1 MNLRLKDKSWRT
13 VIANYGIFLGF
24 FGLIVALSL
33 ITDRFLTVR
42 NLLNVAEQASL
53 ISIVGIGMTYVIL
66 MGEID
71 LSVGSLVAVT
81 GVVTA
86 GTMTGGIPMPLAI
99 IVGLGTGFG
108 LGLVN
113 GIITVYG
120 EIPSFIVTLG
130 MLSVAKGLTLLYTG
144 GKPIWGFGDAFKFI
158 GGGKVAGIPL
168 PVIIAAVLYI
178 IAIVV
183 LNTTQIGRYIFAIG
197 GNQRAVHLAGI
208 KVERIKTIMFGLS
221 GFFAAASGII
231 LASRLASAQPTAGS
245 GWELDAIAA
254 VVLGGT
260 SLYGGEGRLAGTLV
274 GALIFSVINNGMILT
289 GIPTFFQYVVKGG
302 IIILALLLDKKLR
315 QS

>member
-1 MNLRLKDKSWRT
+1 MSRTSGWRE
-13 VIANYGIFLGF
+13 VIADYGIYIGF
-24 FGLIVALSL
+24 IGLIVALSL

-53 ISIVGIGMTYVIL
+53 ISIVGIGMTSVIL

-71 LSVGSLVAVT
+71 LSVGSIVALS

-86 GTMTGGIPMPLAI
+86 GSLTG
-99 IVGLGTGFG
+99 G
-108 LGLVN
+108 LGLPLSILIGLGAGAALGVVN
-113 GIITVYG
+113 GFITVYG

-144 GKPIWGFGDAFKFI
+144 GEPIWGFGEAFKFI
-158 GGGKVAGIPL
+158 GGGKVLMIPL
-168 PVIIAAVLYI
+168 PVIIAAGLYGLGL
-178 IAIVV
+178 VV
-183 LNTTQIGRYIFAIG
+183 LNWTQIGRYIYAIG
-197 GNQRAVHLAGI
+197 GNQRAVRLAGV
-208 KVERIKTIMFGLS
+208 KVERLKTAVFGVS

-260 SLYGGEGRLAGTLV
+260 SLYGGEGGLAGTLI

>member
-1 MNLRLKDKSWRT
+1 MRRTNNWRD
-13 VIANYGIFLGF
+13 VIADYGIYIGFLG
-24 FGLIVALSL
+24 LILTLSL
-33 ITDRFLTVR
+33 VTDRFLTVR

-53 ISIVGIGMTYVIL
+53 ISIVGIGMTAVIL

-71 LSVGSLVAVT
+71 LSVGSVVALS

-86 GTMTGGIPMPLAI
+86 GTLTSGFGIPLAI
-99 IVGLGTGFG
+99 LAGLGTGAA

-113 GIITVYG
+113 GYITVYG

-144 GKPIWGFGDAFKFI
+144 GKPIWGFGEAFEFI
-158 GGGKVAGIPL
+158 GGGEVFGIPL
-168 PVIIAAVLYI
+168 PVLIAAGLYSLGLGI
-178 IAIVV
+178 I
-183 LNTTQIGRYIFAIG
+183 NWTQIGRYIYAIG
-197 GNQRAVHLAGI
+197 GNQRAVRLAGV
-208 KVERIKTIMFGLS
+208 KVERLKTAVFGLS
-221 GFFAAASGII
+221 GFFAATSGIV

-260 SLYGGEGRLAGTLV
+260 SLYGGEGGLAGTLI

>member
-1 MNLRLKDKSWRT
+1 MVLNKNWRAI
-13 VIANYGIFLGF
+13 IANYGIYIGF
-24 FGLIVALSL
+24 FGLIVVLSL
-33 ITDRFLTVR
+33 ITDRFLTFR

-53 ISIVGIGMTYVIL
+53 ISIVGIGMTMVIL

-71 LSVGSLVAVT
+71 LSVGSIVALS
-81 GVVTA
+81 GVVT
-86 GTMTGGIPMPLAI
+86 GGSLSG
-99 IVGLGTGFG
+99 GLGLPISLLIGLGAGLG

-144 GKPIWGFGDAFKFI
+144 GKPVWGFGDVFKFI
-158 GGGKVAGIPL
+158 GGGKLFGIPL
-168 PVIIAAVLYI
+168 PVIIATCLYI
-178 IAIVV
+178 LALVI
-183 LNTTQIGRYIFAIG
+183 LNFTQIGRYIYAIG
-197 GNQRAVHLAGI
+197 GNQRAVRLAGV
-208 KVERIKTIMFGLS
+208 KVERLKMAVFGVS
-221 GFFAAASGII
+221 GFFAAISGII

-260 SLYGGEGRLAGTLV
+260 SLYGGEGQLAGTLV

>member
-1 MNLRLKDKSWRT
+1 MSRISGWREA
-13 VIANYGIFLGF
+13 IADYGIYIGF
-24 FGLIVALSL
+24 IGLIIALSL

-53 ISIVGIGMTYVIL
+53 ISIVGIGMTAVIL

-71 LSVGSLVAVT
+71 LSVGSIVALS

-86 GTMTGGIPMPLAI
+86 GSLTGGFGMPLSI
-99 IVGLGTGFG
+99 LIGLGVGAA

-113 GIITVYG
+113 GFITVYG

-144 GKPIWGFGDAFKFI
+144 GEPIWGFGEAFEFI
-158 GGGKVAGIPL
+158 GGGKVLGIPL
-168 PVIIAAVLYI
+168 PVIIAAVLYVLTLI
-178 IAIVV
+178 V
-183 LNTTQIGRYIFAIG
+183 LNWTQIGRYIYAIG
-197 GNQRAVHLAGI
+197 GNQRAVRLAGV
-208 KVERIKTIMFGLS
+208 KVERLKTAVFGIS

-260 SLYGGEGRLAGTLV
+260 SLYGGEGGLAGTLI

>member
-1 MNLRLKDKSWRT
+1 MVLNKNWRAI
-13 VIANYGIFLGF
+13 IANYGIYIGF

-33 ITDRFLTVR
+33 ITDRFLTFR

-53 ISIVGIGMTYVIL
+53 ISIVGIGMTMVIL

-71 LSVGSLVAVT
+71 LSVGSIVALS
-81 GVVTA
+81 GVVT
-86 GTMTGGIPMPLAI
+86 GGSLSG
-99 IVGLGTGFG
+99 GLGLPISLLIGLGAGLG

-144 GKPIWGFGDAFKFI
+144 GKPVWGFGDVFKFI
-158 GGGKVAGIPL
+158 GGGKLFGIPL
-168 PVIIAAVLYI
+168 PVIIATCLYI
-178 IAIVV
+178 LALVI
-183 LNTTQIGRYIFAIG
+183 LNFTQIGRYIYAIG
-197 GNQRAVHLAGI
+197 GNQRAVRLAGV
-208 KVERIKTIMFGLS
+208 KVERLKMAVFGVS
-221 GFFAAASGII
+221 GFFAAISGII

-260 SLYGGEGRLAGTLV
+260 SLYGGEGQLAGTLV

>member
-1 MNLRLKDKSWRT
+1 MNRSKSWRSI
-13 VIANYGIFLGF
+13 VADYGIYIGF
-24 FGLIVALSL
+24 IGIIVALSL
-33 ITDRFLTVR
+33 MTDRFLTVR

-53 ISIVGIGMTYVIL
+53 ISIVGIGMTAVIL

-71 LSVGSLVAVT
+71 LSVGSLVALS

-86 GTMTGGIPMPLAI
+86 GSLSG
-99 IVGLGTGFG
+99 GLGLPLSIVIGLG
-108 LGLVN
+108 AGVALGLVN

-144 GKPIWGFGDAFKFI
+144 GEPIWGFGDTFKFI
-158 GGGKVAGIPL
+158 GGGKIFGVPV
-168 PVIIAAVLYI
+168 PVIIAACLYI
-178 IAIVV
+178 IALIV
-183 LNTTQIGRYIFAIG
+183 LNMTQIGRHIYAIG
-197 GNQRAVHLAGI
+197 GNQRAVRLSGV
-208 KVERIKTIMFGLS
+208 KVERLKTAVFGIS
-221 GFFAAASGII
+221 GFFAAASGIV

-260 SLYGGEGRLAGTLV
+260 SLYGGEGGMAGTLV

>member
-1 MNLRLKDKSWRT
+1 MNRSRSWRSI
-13 VIANYGIFLGF
+13 IADYGIYIGF
-24 FGLIVALSL
+24 FGLIVTLSL

-53 ISIVGIGMTYVIL
+53 ISIVGIGMTAVIL

-71 LSVGSLVAVT
+71 LSVGSLVALS

-86 GTMTGGIPMPLAI
+86 GSLTGGLGLPLS
-99 IVGLGTGFG
+99 IVIGLGAGVA

-144 GKPIWGFGDAFKFI
+144 GEPIWGFGDTFKFI
-158 GGGKVAGIPL
+158 GGGKIFGVPV
-168 PVIIAAVLYI
+168 PVIIAACLYI
-178 IAIVV
+178 IALIV
-183 LNTTQIGRYIFAIG
+183 LNMTQVGRHIYAIG
-197 GNQRAVHLAGI
+197 GNQRAVRLSGV
-208 KVERIKTIMFGLS
+208 KVERLKTAVFGIS
-221 GFFAAASGII
+221 GFFAAASGIV

-260 SLYGGEGRLAGTLV
+260 SLYGGEGGMAGTLV

>member
-1 MNLRLKDKSWRT
+1 MRRTSGWRE
-13 VIANYGIFLGF
+13 VIADYGIYIGF
-24 FGLIVALSL
+24 IGLIVALSL

-53 ISIVGIGMTYVIL
+53 ISIVGIGMTSVIL

-71 LSVGSLVAVT
+71 LSVGSIVALS

-86 GTMTGGIPMPLAI
+86 GSLTG
-99 IVGLGTGFG
+99 G
-108 LGLVN
+108 LGLPLSILIGLGAGAALGVVN
-113 GIITVYG
+113 GFITVYG

-144 GKPIWGFGDAFKFI
+144 GEPIWGFGEAFKFI
-158 GGGKVAGIPL
+158 GGGKVLMIPL
-168 PVIIAAVLYI
+168 PVIIAAGLYGLGL
-178 IAIVV
+178 VV
-183 LNTTQIGRYIFAIG
+183 LNWTQIGRYIYAIG
-197 GNQRAVHLAGI
+197 GNQRAVRLAGV
-208 KVERIKTIMFGLS
+208 KVERLKTAVFGVS

-260 SLYGGEGRLAGTLV
+260 SLYGGEGGLAGTLI

>member
-1 MNLRLKDKSWRT
+1 MVLNRDWRGL
-13 VIANYGIFLGF
+13 IANYGIYIGF

-33 ITDRFLTVR
+33 ITDRFLTFR

-53 ISIVGIGMTYVIL
+53 ISIVGIGMTMVIL

-71 LSVGSLVAVT
+71 LSVGSIVALS
-81 GVVTA
+81 GVVT
-86 GTMTGGIPMPLAI
+86 GGSLTGGLGLPISLLI
-99 IVGLGTGFG
+99 GLGTGLG

-144 GKPIWGFGDAFKFI
+144 GKPVWGFGDVFKFI
-158 GGGKVAGIPL
+158 GGGKLFGIPL
-168 PVIIAAVLYI
+168 PVIIAACLYLLALVI
-178 IAIVV
+178 
-183 LNTTQIGRYIFAIG
+183 LNFTQIGRYIYAIG
-197 GNQRAVHLAGI
+197 GNQRAVRLAGV
-208 KVERIKTIMFGLS
+208 KVERLKMVVFGVS
-221 GFFAAASGII
+221 GFFAAISGII

-260 SLYGGEGRLAGTLV
+260 SLYGGEGQLAGTLV

>member
-1 MNLRLKDKSWRT
+1 MSRTESWRR
-13 VIANYGIFLGF
+13 IAADYGIYIGF
-24 FGLIVALSL
+24 FGLLVALSL
-33 ITDRFLTVR
+33 LTDRFLTAR

-53 ISIVGIGMTYVIL
+53 IAIVGIGMTSVIL

-71 LSVGSLVAVT
+71 LSVGSIVALS
-81 GVVTA
+81 GVITA
-86 GTMTGGIPMPLAI
+86 GSLTG
-99 IVGLGTGFG
+99 G
-108 LGLVN
+108 LGLPLSIVIGLGAGTGLGLIN
-113 GIITVYG
+113 GLITVYG

-144 GKPIWGFGDAFKFI
+144 GEPIWGFGDTFKFI
-158 GGGKVAGIPL
+158 GGGKVL
-168 PVIIAAVLYI
+168 SVPVPVLIVVGLYVLGL
-178 IAIVV
+178 VV
-183 LNTTQIGRYIFAIG
+183 LNLTQVGRYIYAIG
-197 GNQRAVHLAGI
+197 GNQRAVRLAGV
-208 KVERIKTIMFGLS
+208 KVERLKTAVFGIS

-260 SLYGGEGRLAGTLV
+260 SLYGGEGGLAGTLV

-289 GIPTFFQYVVKGG
+289 GVPTFFQYVVKGG

>member
-1 MNLRLKDKSWRT
+1 MVLNKNWRT
-13 VIANYGIFLGF
+13 IIANYGIYIGF

-33 ITDRFLTVR
+33 ITDRFLTFR

-53 ISIVGIGMTYVIL
+53 ISIVGIGMTMVIL

-71 LSVGSLVAVT
+71 LSVGSIVALS
-81 GVVTA
+81 GVVT
-86 GTMTGGIPMPLAI
+86 GGSLSG
-99 IVGLGTGFG
+99 GLGLPISLLIGLGAGLG

-144 GKPIWGFGDAFKFI
+144 GKPVWGFGDVFKFI
-158 GGGKVAGIPL
+158 GGGKLFGIPL
-168 PVIIAAVLYI
+168 PVIIAACLYMLALVI
-178 IAIVV
+178 
-183 LNTTQIGRYIFAIG
+183 LNFTQIGRYIYAIG
-197 GNQRAVHLAGI
+197 GNQRAVRLAGV
-208 KVERIKTIMFGLS
+208 KVERLKMVVFGVS
-221 GFFAAASGII
+221 GFFAAISGII

-260 SLYGGEGRLAGTLV
+260 SLYGGEGQLAGTLV

>member
-1 MNLRLKDKSWRT
+1 MIRTKNWRR
-13 VIANYGIFLGF
+13 IAADYGIYIGF
-24 FGLIVALSL
+24 FGLLVALSL
-33 ITDRFLTVR
+33 LTDRFLTAS

-53 ISIVGIGMTYVIL
+53 IAIVGIGMTSVIL

-71 LSVGSLVAVT
+71 LSVGSLVALS
-81 GVVTA
+81 GVITA
-86 GTMTGGIPMPLAI
+86 GGLTGGLGLTPS
-99 IVGLGTGFG
+99 IVIGLGVGTV

-113 GIITVYG
+113 GLITVYG

-144 GKPIWGFGDAFKFI
+144 GEPIWGFGDTFKFI
-158 GGGKVAGIPL
+158 GGGKVL
-168 PVIIAAVLYI
+168 SVPVPVL
-178 IAIVV
+178 IVIGLYTLALIV
-183 LNTTQIGRYIFAIG
+183 LNLTQVGRYIYAIG
-197 GNQRAVHLAGI
+197 GNQRAVRLAGV
-208 KVERIKTIMFGLS
+208 KVERLKTAVFGIS
-221 GFFAAASGII
+221 GFFAAASGIM

-260 SLYGGEGRLAGTLV
+260 SLYGGEGGLAGTLV

-289 GIPTFFQYVVKGG
+289 GVPTFFQYVVKGG

>member
-1 MNLRLKDKSWRT
+1 MNRSERWRSI
-13 VIANYGIFLGF
+13 IADYGIYIGFLG
-24 FGLIVALSL
+24 LIIALSI

-53 ISIVGIGMTYVIL
+53 ISIVGIGMTAVIL

-71 LSVGSLVAVT
+71 LSVGSLVALS

-86 GTMTGGIPMPLAI
+86 GSLTGGLGLPLS
-99 IVGLGTGFG
+99 IVIGLGVGVA

-144 GKPIWGFGDAFKFI
+144 GEPIWGFGETFKFI
-158 GGGKVAGIPL
+158 GGGKIVGIPV
-168 PVIIAAVLYI
+168 PVIIAAGLYI
-178 IAIVV
+178 IALIV
-183 LNTTQIGRYIFAIG
+183 LNLTQIGRYIYAIG
-197 GNQRAVHLAGI
+197 GNQRAVRLAGV
-208 KVERIKTIMFGLS
+208 KVERLKTAVFGIS
-221 GFFAAASGII
+221 GFFAAASGIV

-260 SLYGGEGRLAGTLV
+260 SLYGGEGGVAGTLV

>member
-1 MNLRLKDKSWRT
+1 MRQTNNWRE
-13 VIANYGIFLGF
+13 VIADYGIYIGFLG
-24 FGLIVALSL
+24 LILTLSL

-53 ISIVGIGMTYVIL
+53 ISIVGIGMTTVIL

-71 LSVGSLVAVT
+71 LSVGSVVALS

-86 GTMTGGIPMPLAI
+86 GTLTGGLGMPLAI
-99 IVGLGTGFG
+99 LAGLATGAA

-113 GIITVYG
+113 GYITVYG

-144 GKPIWGFGDAFKFI
+144 GKPIWGFGEAFEFI
-158 GGGKVAGIPL
+158 GGGKVFGIPL
-168 PVIIAAVLYI
+168 PVLIAVGLYLLGLGII
-178 IAIVV
+178 
-183 LNTTQIGRYIFAIG
+183 NWTQIGRYIYAIG
-197 GNQRAVHLAGI
+197 GNQRAVRLAGV
-208 KVERIKTIMFGLS
+208 KVERLKTAVFGIS
-221 GFFAAASGII
+221 GFFAATSGIV

-260 SLYGGEGRLAGTLV
+260 SLYGGEGGLAGTLV

>member
-1 MNLRLKDKSWRT
+1 MSRAESWRSL
-13 VIANYGIFLGF
+13 IADYGIYIGF

-53 ISIVGIGMTYVIL
+53 ISIVGIGMTAVIL

-71 LSVGSLVAVT
+71 LSVGSLVALS

-86 GTMTGGIPMPLAI
+86 GSLTGGLGLPLSI
-99 IVGLGTGFG
+99 IIGLGVGVA

-113 GIITVYG
+113 GFITVYG

-144 GKPIWGFGDAFKFI
+144 GEPIWGFGDSFKFI
-158 GGGKVAGIPL
+158 GGGKIFSVPV
-168 PVIIAAVLYI
+168 PVIIAVCLYI
-178 IAIVV
+178 FALVI
-183 LNTTQIGRYIFAIG
+183 LNLTQVGKYIYAIG
-197 GNQRAVHLAGI
+197 GNQRAVRLSGV
-208 KVERIKTIMFGLS
+208 KVERLKTAIFGIS
-221 GFFAAASGII
+221 GFFAAASGIV

-260 SLYGGEGRLAGTLV
+260 SLYGGEGGMAGTLV

>member
-1 MNLRLKDKSWRT
+1 MSRAESWRSL
-13 VIANYGIFLGF
+13 IADYGIYIGF

-53 ISIVGIGMTYVIL
+53 ISIVGIGMTAVIL

-71 LSVGSLVAVT
+71 LSVGSLVALS

-86 GTMTGGIPMPLAI
+86 GSLTGGLGLPLSI
-99 IVGLGTGFG
+99 IIGLGVGVA

-113 GIITVYG
+113 GFITVYG

-144 GKPIWGFGDAFKFI
+144 GEPIWGFGDSFKFI
-158 GGGKVAGIPL
+158 GGGKIFSIPV
-168 PVIIAAVLYI
+168 PVIIAVCLYI
-178 IAIVV
+178 FALVI
-183 LNTTQIGRYIFAIG
+183 LNLTQVGKYIYAIG
-197 GNQRAVHLAGI
+197 GNQRAVRLSGV
-208 KVERIKTIMFGLS
+208 KVERLKTAIFGIS
-221 GFFAAASGII
+221 GFFAAASGIV

-260 SLYGGEGRLAGTLV
+260 SLYGGEGGMAGTLV

>member
-1 MNLRLKDKSWRT
+1 MVLNKNWRAI
-13 VIANYGIFLGF
+13 IANYGIYIGF

-33 ITDRFLTVR
+33 ITDRFLTFR

-53 ISIVGIGMTYVIL
+53 ISIVGIGMTMVIL

-71 LSVGSLVAVT
+71 LSVGSIVALS
-81 GVVTA
+81 GVVT
-86 GTMTGGIPMPLAI
+86 GGSLSG
-99 IVGLGTGFG
+99 GLGLPISLLIGLGAGLG

-144 GKPIWGFGDAFKFI
+144 GKPVWGFGDVFKFI
-158 GGGKVAGIPL
+158 GGGKLFGVPL
-168 PVIIAAVLYI
+168 PVIIAACLYI
-178 IAIVV
+178 LALVI
-183 LNTTQIGRYIFAIG
+183 LNFTQIGRYIYAIG
-197 GNQRAVHLAGI
+197 GNQRAVRLAGV
-208 KVERIKTIMFGLS
+208 KVERLKMAVFGVS
-221 GFFAAASGII
+221 GFFAAISGII

-260 SLYGGEGRLAGTLV
+260 SLYGGEGQLAGTLV

>member
-1 MNLRLKDKSWRT
+1 MSRSEKWRSI
-13 VIANYGIFLGF
+13 IADYGIYIGFLG
-24 FGLIVALSL
+24 LILALSL

-53 ISIVGIGMTYVIL
+53 ISIVGIGMTAVIL

-71 LSVGSLVAVT
+71 LSVGSLVALS

-86 GTMTGGIPMPLAI
+86 GSLTGGMGFPLSI
-99 IVGLGTGFG
+99 IIGLGVGVA

-113 GIITVYG
+113 GFITVYG

-144 GKPIWGFGDAFKFI
+144 GEPIWGFGEAFKII
-158 GGGKVAGIPL
+158 GGGKISGIPV
-168 PVIIAAVLYI
+168 PVIIAAGLYI
-178 IAIVV
+178 IAIIV
-183 LNTTQIGRYIFAIG
+183 LNLTQIGRYIYAIG
-197 GNQRAVHLAGI
+197 GNQRAVRLAGV
-208 KVERIKTIMFGLS
+208 KVERLKTAVFGIS
-221 GFFAAASGII
+221 GFFAAASGIV

-260 SLYGGEGRLAGTLV
+260 SLYGGEGGVAGTLV

-289 GIPTFFQYVVKGG
+289 GIPTFFQYIVKGG